1 MKEVRLKKPSCVFCS
16 YEYYTQCLNQDVSKL
31 IFTVK
36 GRKNKAHIKLVPDK
50 YVAYGELYIMWRGEY
65 VGKWLHGKIK

>member
-1 MKEVRLKKPSCVFCS
+1 MNKLSCVFCS
-16 YEYYTQCLNQDVSKL
+16 YEYYALMSAQGVSKL